1 MNKQVLLIDDD
12 PLFHMIFTRLIQKVR
27 ADIHVTSHLNGKVA
41 LDHLK
46 KSYTTNNHYIILLD
60 INMPIINGWQFLTEI
75 KEWGIL
81 KHKNMTL
88 FVVSSSTDI
97 DEINHV
103 QSYDFVQDMLS
114 KPLSIKSVKYI
125 LES

>member
-1 MNKQVLLIDDD
+1 MNRQLLLIDDD
-12 PLFHMIFTRLIQKVR
+12 PLFHVIFTRLIQKVR

-46 KSYTTNNHYIILLD
+46 KSYTTNKQYIILLD

-75 KEWGIL
+75 KDWGIL
-81 KHKNMTL
+81 KNKNMTL

-97 DEINHV
+97 DEINRV
-103 QSYDFVQDMLS
+103 QSYDFVKDMLS

>member
-1 MNKQVLLIDDD
+1 MNRQLLLIDDD

-46 KSYTTNNHYIILLD
+46 KSYTTNKQYIILLD

-75 KEWGIL
+75 KDWGIL
-81 KHKNMTL
+81 KNKNMTL

-97 DEINHV
+97 VEINRV
-103 QSYDFVQDMLS
+103 QSYDFVKDMLS